1 MTVLTTVG
9 LKNLVCKCFGE
20 DVVKSVRER
29 ERRRERERER
39 RRKKKKEKGG
49 THPNP
54 PNPLAFAKMTNAGT
68 EA

>member
-1 MTVLTTVG
+1 MLKRVG
-9 LKNLVCKCFGE
+9 EEKTEGGRGGE
-20 DVVKSVRER
+20 A
-29 ERRRERERER
+29 
-39 RRKKKKEKGG
+39 EKGG